1 MFRIILYQVL
11 YMIFYDHIR
20 FRSRYNLV
28 RFLSILRLD
37 RSTYWKWWH
46 DFRTALMDSIQLI
59 WSSRQIILRDR
70 SIEISLFLEDKKKKK
85 KKKKGFLEVGG
96 VTGVD
101 SIEASAWIILRSRRF
116 EKGCNE
122 LNQHRVVWEPRG
134 ATSRN
139 SSKWGPKLVNFDRS

>member
-1 MFRIILYQVL
+1 MLYWVL
-11 YMIFYDHIR
+11 HTIFYNHIR
-20 FRSRYNLV
+20 FRSRYNLMM
-28 RFLSILRLD
+28 RFLSILKLNP
-37 RSTYWKWWH
+37 STSWKWSH

-85 KKKKGFLEVGG
+85 ERKKKGFLEVGG